1 MEHMLSEFLDRG
13 LPLCGLNPDVR
24 EKDLSDDDLRM
35 ILRVAYAPS
44 VENEHRADQ
53 SATLAQRKLYRLRHR
68 GAAKWAVKFEDGEIC
83 RYTLKQM
90 QDKFGVETVQAGMDV
105 RHEARGPGKVLMT
118 VYVVEKHCET
128 AVVRFEHGELR
139 THACAR
145 PRGCVRLRD
154 LMCMYADHYTRK
166 QMQSKFGV
174 GEEVEAG
181 MKVSHPI
188 QGNATVLTGFDH
200 VVKKWAIQFENGE
213 VHKYTAKQMKKKFG
227 IGEPETGMKIKHRKR
242 GRGTVLLAIEVV
254 EGDNEFEEDEFDS
267 MSRKGL
273 LARIRRN
280 VEELEASELLVMPTL
295 TWGGHLG
302 HHEIPRDEQIAH
314 RNMGFLCTFVIHY
327 IFVFTSLFL

>member
-1 MEHMLSEFLDRG
+1 MHDKV
-13 LPLCGLNPDVR
+13 CG
-24 EKDLSDDDLRM
+24 
-35 ILRVAYAPS
+35 A
-44 VENEHRADQ
+44 
-53 SATLAQRKLYRLRHR
+53 
-68 GAAKWAVKFEDGEIC
+68 
-83 RYTLKQM
+83 
-90 QDKFGVETVQAGMDV
+90 
-105 RHEARGPGKVLMT
+105 
-118 VYVVEKHCET
+118 
-128 AVVRFEHGELR
+128 
-139 THACAR
+139 
-145 PRGCVRLRD
+145 
-154 LMCMYADHYTRK
+154 ADHYTLK